1 MTIIESASVRGMEDH
16 PTGIA
21 VLDERIPFLLS
32 QLGSHV
38 AGEFQRRMSGIGV
51 QPRTHGV
58 LMALATE
65 DCQSQRQFSA
75 RLGIHRNATTATKV
89 LGFAKVAKFCGG
101 ISPSMAAAAAATASR
116 DLFERAPSMVF
127 RPWGRQ
133 QL

>member
-1 MTIIESASVRGMEDH
+1 MEDH

-65 DCQSQRQFSA
+65 DASPSA
-75 RLGIHRNATTATKV
+75 SSRPDSASTATRR
-89 LGFAKVAKFCGG
+89 LPLR
-101 ISPSMAAAAAATASR
+101 SW
-116 DLFERAPSMVF
+116 DLR
-127 RPWGRQ
+127 R
-133 QL
+133 